1 MVIAKVAA
9 GYFLKNT
16 LNVVYSF
23 NKNKPAPLGAGS
35 VFLLNTDCFL
45 D

>member
-9 GYFLKNT
+9 AYFLKNT

-23 NKNKPAPLGAGS
+23 NKKQTRS
-35 VFLLNTDCFL
+35 VRGGFCFFVEH
-45 D
+45 